1 MITRIHTAL
10 ALCVCVTGCVSA
22 YNPPPPTTPPHSASR
37 PPATPSTPS
46 ATSGS
51 SGQAGS
57 HTPQEAQ
64 GPKPA
69 TSTKPDEASEA
80 DEKDPAKRK
89 IEHLE
94 VAIQGKSQSPLV
106 GKVELT
112 DLPNGVKVVVL
123 VDRLEPG
130 LHGVH
135 IHEFADC
142 SAKDAT
148 SAGQHFNPDD
158 KPHGLPSEGKKH
170 LGDLG
175 NIVAKAPDGSGRLE
189 IVVPG
194 ANLSQGGPK
203 SFLNHSLVVHADY
216 DDGKKQ
222 PGGNSGKRIG
232 CAELTIAAAKAQPE
246 GRVVW
251 RQ

>member
-1 MITRIHTAL
+1 MITRLHTAL
-10 ALCVCVTGCVSA
+10 AVCVCVTGCVSA
-22 YNPPPPTTPPHSASR
+22 YNPPRPTPPPPAAK
-37 PPATPSTPS
+37 PPATSTTPS
-46 ATSGS
+46 APSGT
-51 SGQAGS
+51 GHAQ
-57 HTPQEAQ
+57 TNEPKQER

-69 TSTKPDEASEA
+69 NGNDRA
-80 DEKDPAKRK
+80 DGKDADPKDPANRK
-89 IEHLE
+89 IQHLE
-94 VAIQGKSQSPLV
+94 VAIQGKSQSPLT

-112 DLPNGVKVVVL
+112 DEPNGVKVVVL

-158 KPHGLPSEGKKH
+158 KPHGLPGEGKKH

-189 IVVPG
+189 IMVPG
-194 ANLSQGGPK
+194 ANLSEGGPK
-203 SFLNHSLVVHADY
+203 SFLNHSLVIHADY
-216 DDGKKQ
+216 DDGKHQ

>member
-1 MITRIHTAL
+1 MTTRLHTAL
-10 ALCVCVTGCVSA
+10 AVCVCVTGCVSA
-22 YNPPPPTTPPHSASR
+22 YNTPRATPPPPRAKPPV
-37 PPATPSTPS
+37 TSTAPS
-46 ATSGS
+46 APSG
-51 SGQAGS
+51 AG
-57 HTPQEAQ
+57 HAQTNEPKQER
-64 GPKPA
+64 GPNPA
-69 TSTKPDEASEA
+69 DG
-80 DEKDPAKRK
+80 KDPAGGKDADPKDPANRK
-89 IEHLE
+89 IQRLE

-112 DLPNGVKVVVL
+112 DLPNGVKVVVV
-123 VDRLEPG
+123 VDRIEPG

-158 KPHGLPSEGKKH
+158 KPHGLPGEGKKH

-189 IVVPG
+189 VVVPG
-194 ANLSQGGPK
+194 ANLSEGGPK